1 MMKKKLGDSLFMTIH
16 EQMLQQQIAGLSLAY
31 IKDGELQKTECF
43 GLLEVGKTTSINTET
58 IFNAC
63 SISKLL
69 TSILVLKLVEQEIV
83 DLDEDINQKL
93 TSWKIPD
100 NNYTRA
106 KKVTLRHLL
115 CHQAGIID
123 PKGSFPPLLSLTQM
137 PSMGD
142 ILHGKTPFCPMPIE
156 STIEPGHEFHY
167 SDAAFCIV
175 QLLIEDTTGSMFP
188 KLVTDL
194 IFRPLA
200 MTNSFFSSEVP
211 TANTASG
218 HYKDGTLTAQRHPI
232 YPYDAACGLWTTPS
246 DLVKLLLEVM
256 QALKGKGTLGL
267 SSIHELVRPQGC
279 KEWMG
284 LGVFLDGTG
293 EQLEIS
299 SLGWGVGY
307 QCMLVAYPH
316 LEKGFVAMS
325 NTDTS
330 VHQMQGLLG
339 DIYRSFVN

>member
-1 MMKKKLGDSLFMTIH
+1 MTIH
-16 EQMLQQQIAGLSLAY
+16 EQMSQQQIAGLSIAY
-31 IKDGELQKTECF
+31 IKDGELRKAECF
-43 GLLEVGKTTSINTET
+43 GLLEVGKTNRINTET

-63 SISKLL
+63 SISKLV
-69 TSILVLKLVEQEIV
+69 TSILVMKLVEQGIV

-93 TSWKIPD
+93 TSWKMPEHS
-100 NNYTRA
+100 YTQE

-115 CHQAGIID
+115 SHQAGISD
-123 PKGSFPPLLSLTQM
+123 PKGSFSPLHSLWQR
-137 PSMGD
+137 PSMVDLLKGT
-142 ILHGKTPFCPMPIE
+142 TPYCSIPID
-156 STIEPGHEFHY
+156 STFEAGQEFHY
-167 SDAAFCIV
+167 SDAGFCIV
-175 QLLIEDTTGSMFP
+175 QLLIEDTTGSSFSTLM
-188 KLVTDL
+188 TDV

-200 MTNSFFSSEVP
+200 MTNSFFSSAVP

-218 HYKDGTLTAQRHPI
+218 HQKDGTLTAQRYPI

-246 DLVKLLLEVM
+246 DLAKLLQEVM

-267 SSIHELVRPQGC
+267 ASIHELIRPQGC

-284 LGVFLDGTG
+284 LGVFLDGAG

-316 LEKGFVAMS
+316 LGKGFVAMI
-325 NTDTS
+325 NTDTG

-339 DIYRSFVN
+339 EIYRSFIQ

>member
-1 MMKKKLGDSLFMTIH
+1 MTIH
-16 EQMLQQQIAGLSLAY
+16 EQMLLQQIAGLSIAY
-31 IKDGELQKTECF
+31 IKDGELQQADCF
-43 GLLEVGKTTSINTET
+43 GLLEVGKTNRVNTET

-69 TSILVLKLVEQEIV
+69 TGILVMKLVEQGIV

-93 TSWKIPD
+93 TSWKMPD
-100 NNYTRA
+100 NSYTQA

-115 CHQAGIID
+115 SHQAGIID
-123 PKGSFPPLLSLTQM
+123 PKGSFSPLHSLWQR
-137 PSMGD
+137 PSMVDLLKGT
-142 ILHGKTPFCPMPIE
+142 TPYCPIPIDSKFE
-156 STIEPGHEFHY
+156 AEQEFHY
-167 SDAAFCIV
+167 SDAGFCIV
-175 QLLIEDTTGSMFP
+175 QLLMEDIIGSNFSTLM
-188 KLVTDL
+188 TDL

-200 MTNSFFSSEVP
+200 MTNSFFSSAVP

-218 HYKDGTLTAQRHPI
+218 HHKDGTVTAQRYPI

-246 DLVKLLLEVM
+246 DLAKLLQEVM

-267 SSIHELVRPQGC
+267 ASIHELIRPQGC

-284 LGVFLDGTG
+284 LGVFLDGAG

-307 QCMLVAYPH
+307 QCLLVAYPH
-316 LEKGFVAMS
+316 LDKGFVAMT
-325 NTDTS
+325 NTDTG

-339 DIYRSFVN
+339 EIYRSFIK